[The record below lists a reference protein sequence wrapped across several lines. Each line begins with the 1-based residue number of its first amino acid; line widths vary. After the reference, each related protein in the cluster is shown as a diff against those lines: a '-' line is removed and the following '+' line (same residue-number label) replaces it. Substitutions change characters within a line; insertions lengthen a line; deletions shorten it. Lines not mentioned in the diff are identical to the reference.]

1 MIDDN
6 TISRIEKIIPKSY
19 IKDLEDVI
27 VYQNPDGSYEL
38 FNKYTIKKSTTNE
51 YKIYVWGIES
61 LTFYSLK
68 NAVAWC
74 TYDKRNRILD
84 SERIY
89 YLDSGLVRVEA
100 MIAQHQKLIKK
111 ANTPDT
117 KLIYLAKLTE
127 EKLQKKQMASEINTY
142 IYQSK
147 LWQTQ
152 RFNRKP

>member
-27 VYQNPDGSYEL
+27 VYQNADGSYEL
-38 FNKYTIKKSTTNE
+38 FNKYRIQKTKNNE
-51 YKIYVWGIES
+51 YKIYVWGIET

-74 TYDKRNRILD
+74 TYDKRDRILD

-89 YLDSGLVRVEA
+89 YLDSGLVRVDA
-100 MIAQHQKLIKK
+100 MIEQHQRLIKK
-111 ANTPDT
+111 ASSPDS

-127 EKLQKKQMASEINTY
+127 EKLQKKQMASEISTY